1 MQANLIVNNE
11 PKLWDVAPNETLL
24 HALRANGYFG
34 VKHGCEN
41 GECGACTVL
50 LDGKPVAS
58 CVMLAAQA
66 DGKHITTIESLGQVA
81 EQGWKHTEGLHP
93 IQQAFVEMGAL
104 QCGYCT
110 PAMILAA
117 KALLVTNLMPSEA
130 EVRDAIRGG
139 LGRCTGYVKP
149 AQAVMLAA
157 VRMRGGE
164 GEQGSRGE

>member
-1 MQANLIVNNE
+1 MQINLTVNNE
-11 PKLWDVAPNETLL
+11 SNLWDIAPNETLL

-34 VKHGCEN
+34 IKHGCEN

-50 LDGKPVAS
+50 LNGKPVAS

-66 DGKHITTIESLGQVA
+66 NGKHITTIESLGQVA

-93 IQQAFVEMGAL
+93 IQQAFVETGAL

-117 KALLVTNLMPSEA
+117 KALLDTNLMPSEA
-130 EVRDAIRGG
+130 EVRDALSGV
-139 LGRCTGYVKP
+139 LCRCTGYLKP
-149 AQAVMLAA
+149 VQAVMGAA
-157 VRMRGGE
+157 E
-164 GEQGSRGE
+164 TI